1 MIHILTNPLSRAK
14 GAMFRRELDDDVL
27 VFVYRKPGKRTFH
40 TWFCPPLRIT
50 ALDAFGRVLFDD
62 EFPAGRPRG
71 QIVHLP
77 ADTQIVVESSP
88 VTLWELESVW
98 NAVGG
103 MVRRA

>member
-1 MIHILTNPLSRAK
+1 
-14 GAMFRRELDDDVL
+14 MFRRDLGDDVL

-40 TWFCPPLRIT
+40 TWFCPPLRIV
-50 ALDAFGRVLFDD
+50 ALDADGRVIFDQV
-62 EFPAGRPRG
+62 FAGG
-71 QIVHLP
+71 QGQFVPLP